1 MGSANLLFSG
11 CIATVIFTAA
21 TAASFCDPAYV
32 VNNGRVWTV
41 FPTGSDDSENLECA
55 FEEAVAAGSG
65 STVKMVA
72 AHYFLSR
79 PIAVLYEGD
88 LTWKGAGKNKT
99 VLQAGCEG
107 VLFPLLV
114 EEGYFPEPG
123 LPSVFVFHQ
132 DADGWV
138 GPGGK
143 ELTSRLSFHGF
154 SIRLRGLSQ
163 PWVDSFGRTSQSRSI
178 IDVIGRIDGLRNFN
192 LSRVNLTVSGVQLQ
206 AEVCDPEI
214 CGQVDWTALNGLT
227 VGGESVTTVDEN
239 GALLIEYSKP
249 IVADTRITNSL
260 FQSIAYAVVNSD
272 VEDSHILV
280 NNNRFIDA
288 GVAYFLQDADGG
300 RVVVSNNRM
309 LGLAYYGV
317 ITTHGLTGVFGY
329 DTDPIPERFPDA
341 PTELTIRRNTLQC
354 DGIAE
359 GVVIEDYTTFDLPD
373 DQHMLDASISQNR
386 ISLAGGASTGVGS
399 YYSRGVTVAGNRITG
414 EGATGLYALY
424 ASGWT
429 IRENFFNV
437 TSGVPIWL
445 QEPSTDFI
453 VTKNTIRGY
462 GADAAIQ
469 IDGSHHRVESN
480 NVKQYQ
486 PGFAHFWLT
495 ASSAN
500 NHVAVSKKDT
510 VQDDGTDNTVVV
522 SAD

>member
-1 MGSANLLFSG
+1 
-11 CIATVIFTAA
+11 
-21 TAASFCDPAYV
+21 
-32 VNNGRVWTV
+32 
-41 FPTGSDDSENLECA
+41 
-55 FEEAVAAGSG
+55 
-65 STVKMVA
+65 
-72 AHYFLSR
+72 
-79 PIAVLYEGD
+79 
-88 LTWKGAGKNKT
+88 
-99 VLQAGCEG
+99 
-107 VLFPLLV
+107 
-114 EEGYFPEPG
+114 
-123 LPSVFVFHQ
+123 
-132 DADGWV
+132 
-138 GPGGK
+138 
-143 ELTSRLSFHGF
+143 
-154 SIRLRGLSQ
+154 
-163 PWVDSFGRTSQSRSI
+163 
-178 IDVIGRIDGLRNFN
+178 
-192 LSRVNLTVSGVQLQ
+192 
-206 AEVCDPEI
+206 
-214 CGQVDWTALNGLT
+214 
-227 VGGESVTTVDEN
+227 VTTVDEN